1 MKTSL
6 PPSVCRLSSL
16 LPNSRHTSAVV
27 ARIMAEDNLL
37 RIRRRRLVL
46 TTDSK
51 HDSRVYVN
59 LAARMELSGIDQCG

>member
-1 MKTSL
+1 
-6 PPSVCRLSSL
+6 
-16 LPNSRHTSAVV
+16 
-27 ARIMAEDNLL
+27 MAEDNLL